1 VTKVQDESDR
11 QRNRQDLA
19 IPLEDM
25 EGKEKSGEGLKS
37 MSFRLLPVQRWK
49 LTHTRAERIAARQ
62 NTLINAMVDIL
73 DASTRPPMNQ
83 RDTMS
88 IMSRQLRTQFNTQQI
103 IRSCEDLL
111 TLIRWMQEQWLF
123 GNLDTLGK
131 SGVEL
136 ETEKDV
142 QEIVEMLKRLDK
154 MQNLEANGN
163 GEA

>member
-11 QRNRQDLA
+11 ERNRQDLA
-19 IPLEDM
+19 IPLEAM

-37 MSFRLLPVQRWK
+37 MSFRLLPVLRWK